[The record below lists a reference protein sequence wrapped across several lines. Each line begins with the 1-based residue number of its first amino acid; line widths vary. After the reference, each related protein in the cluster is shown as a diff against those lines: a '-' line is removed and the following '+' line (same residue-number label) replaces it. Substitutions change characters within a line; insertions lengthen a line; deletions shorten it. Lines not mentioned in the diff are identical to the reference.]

1 MNNKKVCFI
10 TCVNDMEM
18 YNECVKYLSYL
29 EVPGDYQVDNI
40 YIEDAVSMT
49 QGYNEAM
56 KASDAK
62 YKVYLHQDVFIINK
76 NFIYDIINIFNKN
89 ENIGLIGVA
98 GARVLPTNGV
108 WWESGNKCGK
118 VYDSHTGKMELLD
131 LGDIREDYE
140 SVQGIDGLIMITQYD
155 VP

>member
-49 QGYNEAM
+49 QGY
-56 KASDAK
+56 
-62 YKVYLHQDVFIINK
+62 
-76 NFIYDIINIFNKN
+76 
-89 ENIGLIGVA
+89 
-98 GARVLPTNGV
+98 
-108 WWESGNKCGK
+108 
-118 VYDSHTGKMELLD
+118 
-131 LGDIREDYE
+131 
-140 SVQGIDGLIMITQYD
+140 
-155 VP
+155 